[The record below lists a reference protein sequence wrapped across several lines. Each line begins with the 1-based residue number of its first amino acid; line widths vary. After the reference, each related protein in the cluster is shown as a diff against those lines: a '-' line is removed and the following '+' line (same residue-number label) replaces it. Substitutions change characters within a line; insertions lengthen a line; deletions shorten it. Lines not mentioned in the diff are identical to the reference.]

1 MFLFR
6 QRHGEINQK
15 RVSLVIET
23 MIEKLEL
30 FVEIANQNS
39 ISGAANATHTSQSV
53 VSHVLKT
60 LESQMGILL
69 FDRIGRNICINDNGK
84 RFLEFSTTT
93 LAQYAV
99 LKKSLEREDTRQR
112 RGVLTVSAGNYFNAY
127 YFPMVLPLFMKEHSG
142 VQIETFTQFSDQLI
156 QEVEDNAYEF
166 AIVAT
171 SSTLRSPHLQT
182 DFSFEIPLYFICSPN
197 NLLAGAGIFRPADA
211 NGQTFIFP
219 ARGSNYRDY
228 LEYKFTKHRFH
239 FSGELTIDSPGAVKC
254 AVMEDLGVSILPQHV
269 VQRELDEKKL
279 VHLPIERIKLR
290 QKMVCIHNVDNPPS
304 AIARDFINMTVE
316 VLNRQ
321 EKIKNDWLE
330 RRKKP

>member
-1 MFLFR
+1 
-6 QRHGEINQK
+6 
-15 RVSLVIET
+15 

-99 LKKSLEREDTRQR
+99 LKKSLEREGARQR

-127 YFPMVLPLFMKEHSG
+127 YFPMVLPLFMKEHPG

-156 QEVEDNAYEF
+156 QGVEDNVHEF

-171 SSTLRSPHLQT
+171 HALRSPCLQT

-197 NLLAGAGIFRPADA
+197 SPLAGAGIFRPADA
-211 NGQTFIFP
+211 SRQTFIFP

-228 LEYKFTKHRFH
+228 LEHKFTKHRFH
-239 FSGELTIDSPGAVKC
+239 FSGELTIDSPGAVKY
-254 AVMEDLGVSILPQHV
+254 AVMEGLGVSILPQHV
-269 VQRELDEKKL
+269 VQRELNEKKL

-304 AIARDFINMTVE
+304 AIARDFINMTAQ

-321 EKIKNDWLE
+321 EKIKNDWHE
-330 RRKKP
+330 RRKEP